1 MPRRTLLAIALLAA
15 ILHGAGIARSPLPA
29 QDGLKFLRVARG
41 FTERPWAEVV
51 RSSDQHP
58 LYPALIALVHPLTAA
73 SSADSWRI
81 AAQVVS
87 SLASILTLIPI
98 FLLARRLFDDATAAM
113 TALLFVLLPLPAGV
127 GHDTL
132 SDPLALL
139 AFASA
144 MAFGE
149 SALRSRRAGAAVGCG
164 IAAGL
169 GYLARPEVAVAPLA
183 VVLVE
188 LARGVCGS
196 FLTSLKR
203 KRRSNSER
211 PSLALQACGDA
222 GGATTKSTI
231 ATRLAALSV
240 ALLAIVGSY
249 ALVKGEVSE
258 KLALRRTAAI
268 ASVHDAPAKTAGTLP
283 PGLDDPRW
291 DFAAKEESEAPGPVG
306 LAGGLAMLGARWAEA
321 LGVVLVPLA
330 LWGAWRARS
339 RAAFPFVYMALFS
352 AILVRHAMTF
362 GYVSSRHALSLLVV
376 SLPFAASAILD
387 AVRAVRAWRER
398 RAPGSV
404 AKTTYPRVL
413 AIASILIVALGV
425 QFHRP
430 PHQSRWGHGE
440 AGRWLAAHASTG
452 EKVLDTRGWATFVSG
467 RPGHDYWH
475 VRQALSDPDLAYV
488 VVGEDERTARSPRA
502 KTIRAVLAYAAEP
515 VATFPDR
522 RGGSASGVQVYRFHP
537 PADWRGMTP

>member
-41 FTERPWAEVV
+41 FTERPWADVV

-58 LYPALIALVHPLTAA
+58 FYPALIALVHPLTAA

-87 SLASILTLIPI
+87 SIASILTLIPI

-113 TALLFVLLPLPAGV
+113 TTLLFVLLPLPAGI

-132 SDPLALL
+132 SDSLALL

-149 SALRSRRAGAAVGCG
+149 SALRSRRLGAAIGCG

-188 LARGVCGS
+188 LASGVRGG
-196 FLTSLKR
+196 LTAD
-203 KRRSNSER
+203 RR
-211 PSLALQACGDA
+211 
-222 GGATTKSTI
+222 I
-231 ATRLAALSV
+231 RLAGLSIG
-240 ALLAIVGSY
+240 LLAIVGSY

-258 KLALRRTAAI
+258 KLALRRTVAI
-268 ASVHDAPAKTAGTLP
+268 SSVHDAPAKASRVLP
-283 PGLDDPRW
+283 PGLDDERW
-291 DFAAKEESEAPGPVG
+291 DFAAKEESEAPKPVG
-306 LAGGLAMLGARWAEA
+306 VVGAIGMLGARWAEA
-321 LGVVLVPLA
+321 MGVVLVPLA

-339 RAAFPFVYMALFS
+339 RATLAFVYMALFS
-352 AILVRHAMTF
+352 AILVRHAMTL
-362 GYVSSRHALSLLVV
+362 GYLSSRHALSLLVV
-376 SLPFAASAILD
+376 SLPFAATAILD
-387 AVRAVRAWRER
+387 AVGAVRAWRES

-404 AKTTYPRVL
+404 AKTTYLRVL
-413 AIASILIVALGV
+413 AVASILGIALAV

-440 AGRWLAAHASTG
+440 AGRWLASHASTG

-475 VRQALSDPDLAYV
+475 VRQALRDPDLAYV
-488 VVGEDERTARSPRA
+488 VVGEDERSARSARA
-502 KTIRAVLAYAAEP
+502 KTLRAVLAYAAEP

-522 RGGSASGVQVYRFHP
+522 RGGSVPGVQVYRFHP